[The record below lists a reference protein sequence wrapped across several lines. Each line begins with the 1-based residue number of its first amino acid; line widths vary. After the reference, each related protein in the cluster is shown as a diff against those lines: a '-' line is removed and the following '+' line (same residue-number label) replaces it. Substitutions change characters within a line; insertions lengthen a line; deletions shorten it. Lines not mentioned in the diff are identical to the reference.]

1 MTVHGIKNWT
11 FGPSRIPRLFSIV
24 EGIISFFFFLFLFLF
39 KKRDF
44 FFLVALGLRCCVQA
58 FSSCGK
64 RERLCV
70 AVCGLPIA
78 GGFFVVEHRL

>member
-24 EGIISFFFFLFLFLF
+24 EGIISFFFFLFLF
-39 KKRDF
+39 KKRD
-44 FFLVALGLRCCVQA
+44 FFLVALGLRCCMQV

-64 RERLCV
+64 RELLCI